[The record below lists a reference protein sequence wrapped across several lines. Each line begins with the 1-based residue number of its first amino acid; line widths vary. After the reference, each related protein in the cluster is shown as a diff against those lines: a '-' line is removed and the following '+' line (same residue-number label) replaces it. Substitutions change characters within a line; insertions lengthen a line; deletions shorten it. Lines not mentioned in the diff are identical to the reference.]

1 MWQVTPMPT
10 LPPSTSPSTA
20 SAEYFTIDGIR
31 VDAAGLAPGI
41 YLVRRGN
48 TVSKTVVR

>member
-1 MWQVTPMPT
+1 MGSMI
-10 LPPSTSPSTA
+10 
-20 SAEYFTIDGIR
+20 IDGIR